1 MLFRSPKEMLL
12 RVPGLGVTSV
22 KRLLQARRG
31 RALRVDDLS
40 RLNVPLKNVLP
51 FVTVPGHGVKGEL
64 DAADLAA
71 RLRAKPQQQSLFDT

>member
-1 MLFRSPKEMLL
+1 MLL

-22 KRLLQARRG
+22 KRLLQARRT
-31 RALRVDDLS
+31 RAIRADDLA

-51 FVTVPGHGVKGEL
+51 FITVPGAATGHRL

-71 RLRAKPQQQSLFDT
+71 RLRPKPRQGSLFDAATALAADG